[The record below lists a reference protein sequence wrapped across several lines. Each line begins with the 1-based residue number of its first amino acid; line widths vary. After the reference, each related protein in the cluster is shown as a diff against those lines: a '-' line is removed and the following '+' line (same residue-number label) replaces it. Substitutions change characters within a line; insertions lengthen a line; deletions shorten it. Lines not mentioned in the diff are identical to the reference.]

1 MRRPVGVKC
10 SLFFRW
16 TRFSPAEWPHC
27 RYPSI
32 RTLVERIFFVAHFAS
47 QKRISISRTNSAAV
61 AMMSNHDRAGY
72 NDRLYGKPYRIETA
86 SSSKDRRAETRK
98 ALWAAV

>member
-16 TRFSPAEWPHC
+16 TRFFSCRVAHC

-32 RTLVERIFFVAHFAS
+32 RTLVERIFARCQLGVLVSAGAATCLSTSVSIYDGSWARRLTQSPELGVWAFALLVCFGS
-47 QKRISISRTNSAAV
+47 SFL
-61 AMMSNHDRAGY
+61 
-72 NDRLYGKPYRIETA
+72 RLLLTY
-86 SSSKDRRAETRK
+86 
-98 ALWAAV
+98 